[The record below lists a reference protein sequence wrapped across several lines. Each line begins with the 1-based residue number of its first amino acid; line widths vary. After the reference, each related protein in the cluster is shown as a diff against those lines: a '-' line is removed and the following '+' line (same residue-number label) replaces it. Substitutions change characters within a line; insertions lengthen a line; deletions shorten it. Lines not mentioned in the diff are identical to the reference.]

1 MKQLNKLATSV
12 QAINE
17 NGWEFNGL
25 SLIEKL
31 KQVEKIA
38 SKMDIEDAIDY
49 LNNITFEDG
58 VHSRFLGLYMTIEQY
73 EETIKHLINTDD
85 LSILKFGKYE
95 NIEDIILVMDGDY
108 ESIDTFESYQ
118 PIDFVKMCQDSIDVN
133 IKQLTETKDIIN
145 SFNNFVEN
153 VNNLIKELKEDDE
166 DVIIELISLELAKVI
181 RDGSG
186 NFENT
191 SFINLFFN
199 SFKEQGENDAVD
211 KVIDNVNFLVKYL
224 DKQEEV
230 NKLKSSLKANTSTST
245 AKKMKI

>member
-108 ESIDTFESYQ
+108 ESIDTFYQ

>member
-245 AKKMKI
+245 AKKIKI